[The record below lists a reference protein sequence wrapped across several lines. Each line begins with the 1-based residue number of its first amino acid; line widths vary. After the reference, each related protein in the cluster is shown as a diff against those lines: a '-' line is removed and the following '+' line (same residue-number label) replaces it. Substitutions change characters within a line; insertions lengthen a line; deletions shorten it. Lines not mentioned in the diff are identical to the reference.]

1 MSQSKVIVALTSLKT
16 TVLLICLLALLL
28 FLNVALPQERVV
40 GEERFQEITDASPIA
55 TFVLADLGLGR
66 ISVSPVFLGFLGLF
80 FVHLVAVLVKRTGVT
95 IRRTRLRPPSV
106 ETLETWAAAE
116 RSLHGEAPEE
126 VDRRHVL
133 GVLKGFGYRSVP
145 VADAAV
151 WSVKHRSAPL
161 GFLLFHLSF
170 FLICIGGAAIYYTR
184 SVGTARVVEEYEFT
198 GVTNVVRE
206 APLGGPQGL
215 SFSVHDVDMD
225 FEDGQPVH
233 LSATIRFRG
242 PRGGRVA
249 TTEINH
255 PARWGASTVIINRAG
270 LAPLLWLQD
279 LQGFT
284 VDRMMVAAPTLSGNP
299 TTVPLADGALS
310 VALRPMVDRSSFPSR
325 DELADTE
332 FEISVRREEELVFEG
347 TLRQGQE
354 AVFDGA
360 VLVID
365 DLRYWGG
372 FYIVSE
378 RGGGLLITGFT
389 VGIIGLVWRLMLYRR
404 EVSVLWKGNTFCVVG
419 RAEYFSHR
427 FREELETIRTYVS
440 KGNDR

>member
-1 MSQSKVIVALTSLKT
+1 LTSLKT
-16 TVLLICLLALLL
+16 TVSLICLLALLL

-40 GEERFQEITDASPIA
+40 GEERFQEITEASPIA
-55 TFVLADLGLGR
+55 RFVLADLGLGR
-66 ISVSPVFLGFLGLF
+66 LSVSPLFLAFLGLF
-80 FVHLVAVLVKRTGVT
+80 FFHLAAVLVKRTGFT
-95 IRRTRLRPPSV
+95 IRRTRLRPPTV
-106 ETLETWAAAE
+106 ETLEKWAASE
-116 RSLHGEAPEE
+116 RSHRGTAAED

-133 GVLKGFGYRSVP
+133 GVLKGFGYRAVP
-145 VADAAV
+145 VAEAAV

-198 GVTNVVRE
+198 GVTSVIRE
-206 APLGGPQGL
+206 APLAGPNEL
-215 SFSVHDVDMD
+215 KFSVHDVDME

-249 TTEINH
+249 TTRINH
-255 PARWGASTVIINRAG
+255 PARWGQSTVIINRAG
-270 LAPLLWLQD
+270 LAPLFWLQD

-284 VDRMMVAAPTLSGNP
+284 IDRMMIAAPTLSGNP

-310 VALRPMVDRSSFPSR
+310 VELRPLVDRSSFPSR

-332 FEISVRREEELVFEG
+332 FEISVRRAEALVFEG

-372 FYIVSE
+372 LYIVSE
-378 RGGGLLITGFT
+378 RGGSLLITGFAF
-389 VGIIGLVWRLMLYRR
+389 GIIGLVWRLMLYRR
-404 EVSVLWKGNTFCVVG
+404 EISVVWQGATFSVHG

-427 FREELETIRTYVS
+427 FREELETVAAYVS
-440 KGNDR
+440 KGQDD